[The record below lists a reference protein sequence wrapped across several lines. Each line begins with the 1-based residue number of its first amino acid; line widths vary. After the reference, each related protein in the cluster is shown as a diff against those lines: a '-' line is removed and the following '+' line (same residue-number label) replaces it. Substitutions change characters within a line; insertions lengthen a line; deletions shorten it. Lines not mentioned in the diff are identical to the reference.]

1 MIFGLQRKCLPFY
14 TGRICKLHFAVAC
27 FAGFVLNMLALL
39 PHMLVHFDEPDE
51 FSKTCAQ
58 NIVQVQMTLLLICQD

>member
-1 MIFGLQRKCLPFY
+1 MILGLQRKCSPRY
-14 TGRICKLHFAVAC
+14 TGRICKLHVAVVC
-27 FAGFVLNMLALL
+27 FAGFVLNILALL

-58 NIVQVQMTLLLICQD
+58 NIVQVQVTLLLVCQD

>member
-1 MIFGLQRKCLPFY
+1 MILCLQTKCSPFY
-14 TGRICKLHFAVAC
+14 TGRVCKLHVAVVC

-58 NIVQVQMTLLLICQD
+58 NIVQVQVTLLLVFQG